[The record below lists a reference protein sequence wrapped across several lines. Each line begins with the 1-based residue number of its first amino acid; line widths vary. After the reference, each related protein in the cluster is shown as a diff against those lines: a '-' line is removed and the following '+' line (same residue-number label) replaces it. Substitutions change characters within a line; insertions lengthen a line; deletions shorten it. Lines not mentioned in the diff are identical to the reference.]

1 MVTRERGRMST
12 FKLATWNVNSLR
24 VRLPHV
30 LDWLKTHQPDVLAL
44 QEIKLIDADFP
55 YAEIE
60 QAGYHALVSGQKTYN
75 GVALLSREPMQDV
88 VKDIPIFN
96 DPQRR
101 IIAATYQ
108 NKRILNLYVPNGES
122 TTSDKYNYKLAWLNE
137 VTAFLK
143 DEMAAH
149 PFYAVVGDFNIAPQS
164 IDVHAPEQWSGHV
177 LCSDPE
183 RQAFSQM
190 LALGLQ
196 DCYRIKNPATQE
208 FSWWD
213 YRMNAFKRNI
223 GLRIDH
229 ILASE
234 ALFNSCGS
242 CTIDK
247 TPRQWERPSDHAPVI
262 AAFFSN

>member
-1 MVTRERGRMST
+1 MST

-30 LDWLKTHQPDVLAL
+30 LEWLKTHQPDVLAL
-44 QEIKLIDADFP
+44 QEIKLIDDDFP

-60 QAGYHALVSGQKTYN
+60 NAGYHALVSGQKTYN
-75 GVALLSREPMQDV
+75 GVALLSREPMRDV
-88 VKDIPIFN
+88 VKDIPIFV

-108 NKRILNLYVPNGES
+108 DKRILNLYVPNGQS
-122 TTSDKYNYKLAWLNE
+122 ITSEKYTYKLSWLTE

-143 DEMAAH
+143 AELSTN
-149 PFYAVVGDFNIAPQS
+149 PFYAVVGDFNIAPEA
-164 IDVHAPEQWSGHV
+164 IDVHAPEQWVDQV

-183 RQAFSQM
+183 RNAFSQM

-196 DCYRIKNPATQE
+196 DCYRIKNPSSQE

-234 ALFNSCGS
+234 ALLKGCEH
-242 CTIDK
+242 CIIDK
-247 TPRQWERPSDHAPVI
+247 APRQLERPSDHAPVL
-262 AAFFSN
+262 ASFFLNR